1 MITLNEKLEIRDC
14 LQKYCEQKGSQN
26 KAANTLNGV
35 SAATISKLLNSEW
48 DLINEVMWRS
58 IAAQIGVKQ
67 KSWNIVETRDFKTLN
82 YIFQDAQ
89 ENAMVMAVCG
99 DAGSGKSLTA
109 RAYSEGNRNVFLLC
123 CNEYWNRKLF
133 IQELLREMGKNS
145 YGETVGEM
153 MQTIV
158 TELKRIENPLIIM
171 DEADKLSDQVMYF
184 FITLYNQLEDHCGII
199 LLATD
204 HLEKKLKRGLRLN
217 KKGYKEIYSRIGR
230 KFIMLKGANVTD
242 IADICAANGLNSKQD
257 IKAVIDDCE
266 SDLRRVKRKVHSIH
280 KVNSSKPENQE

>member
-26 KAANTLNGV
+26 KAANSLTGV
-35 SAATISKLLNSEW
+35 SAATVSKLLNNEW
-48 DLINEVMWRS
+48 ELINEVMWRS

-67 KSWNIVETRDFKTLN
+67 KSWNIVETRDFKTLA
-82 YIFQDAQ
+82 YIFEDAQ
-89 ENAMVMAVCG
+89 ANAMVMAVCG
-99 DAGSGKSLTA
+99 DAGSGKSLAA
-109 RAYSEGNRNVFLLC
+109 RAFAESNKNVFLLC

-133 IQELLREMGKNS
+133 MQELLREMGKSS

-158 TELKRIENPLIIM
+158 SELKRTENPLIIM

-199 LLATD
+199 MLATD

-230 KFIMLKGANVTD
+230 KFIMLKGANITD
-242 IADICAANGLNSKQD
+242 ITDICAANGLSDKQD
-257 IKAVIDDCE
+257 IKTVIDDCE
-266 SDLRRVKRKVHSIH
+266 NDLRRVKRKVHSIH
-280 KVNSSKPENQE
+280 KVNASKN